1 MKEVAV
7 DKPNVS
13 VKLFDKPMDM
23 KYVSKNGVFLGKLCL
38 VTYGW
43 NYSGRRDSKDE
54 NYSVNSDL
62 IKIKEDMKLYKTEEE
77 AQKFAYKVANHILKN
92 FLNLTCTD

>member
-1 MKEVAV
+1 MKEVVV
-7 DKPNVS
+7 DKPNVT
-13 VKLFDKPMDM
+13 VKLFDKFIDS
-23 KYVSKNGVFLGKLCL
+23 KYVSLNGIYLGKLCL

-43 NYSGRRDSKDE
+43 NYSGSKGEDKK
-54 NYSVNSDL
+54 YKVNSDL

-77 AQKFAYKVANHILKN
+77 AQKFAYEVANYILKN